1 MDKIFK
7 FALRASL
14 LLFEYADL
22 AFFYSYQN
30 FDAGHNPVMQV
41 PDNLSYRV
49 VRTTTGFTFAG
60 SFAGSTM
67 DDVIASLK
75 GDICIILCINVIQI
89 DDFKMVHF
97 VALCVLS

>member
-1 MDKIFK
+1 M
-7 FALRASL
+7 
-14 LLFEYADL
+14 

-60 SFAGSTM
+60 SFSGSTM

-75 GDICIILCINVIQI
+75 GDIPIMLCNIVIEINIL
-89 DDFKMVHF
+89 
-97 VALCVLS
+97 